1 MKILVTGGAGF
12 IGSHI
17 VDAYITEG
25 HQVSVFD
32 DLSSGKKE
40 YVNTEAEF
48 YQGNIT
54 DYGRVTEVIAR
65 VRPDIINHHAAQ
77 MSVRRSVEDPVF
89 DATVNVIG
97 LLNLLESASTTS
109 VKKII
114 FASSGGAVYGDA
126 KNIPTP
132 DDYMQ
137 VEPLSPYGITKFVS
151 EHYLRF
157 YHQTYNIPY
166 VALRYA
172 NVYGPRQNPHGE
184 AGVIAIFVQK
194 LLSGQSPVINGDG
207 KQTRDYVYV
216 GDVVEANV
224 RAVKTAYIGTCNIG
238 TGKET
243 DVLNIV
249 GELKNIL
256 KTSTEA
262 VHGPAK
268 PGEQRRSCLDVS
280 KAKDVLG
287 WSPKTVLK
295 VGLLKTVEYF
305 RSAND

>member
-17 VDAYITEG
+17 VDAYIGEG
-25 HQVSVFD
+25 HEVSVLD

-40 YVNTEAEF
+40 YVNAEAEF
-48 YQGNIT
+48 YLGTIT
-54 DYGRVTEVIAR
+54 DRGRVTEVIAE
-65 VRPDIINHHAAQ
+65 VKPDIINHHAAQ
-77 MSVRRSVEDPVF
+77 MSVRKSVEDPVF

-97 LLNLLESASTTS
+97 LLNLLESARTVG
-109 VKKII
+109 VKKMI

-126 KNIPTP
+126 KTIPTP
-132 DDYMQ
+132 DDYIPP
-137 VEPLSPYGITKFVS
+137 EPLSPYGITKFVS

-184 AGVIAIFVQK
+184 AGVIAIFVKK
-194 LLSGQSPVINGDG
+194 LLSAQPPVINGDG

-216 GDVVEANV
+216 GDLVEASV
-224 RAVKTAYIGTCNIG
+224 QAVQASYIGTCNIG
-238 TGKET
+238 TSKET
-243 DVLNIV
+243 DVLEIV
-249 GELKNIL
+249 RELKDIL
-256 KTSTEA
+256 KTSVEA
-262 VHGPAK
+262 IHGPAK

-280 KAKDVLG
+280 RAKEVLQ
-287 WSPKTVLK
+287 WSPKTALRE
-295 VGLLKTVEYF
+295 GLQKTIQFFE
-305 RSAND
+305 NEK

>member
-17 VDAYITEG
+17 VDAYIAEG
-25 HQVSVFD
+25 HEVSVLD
-32 DLSSGKKE
+32 DLSSGKKKDIHKD
-40 YVNTEAEF
+40 AEF
-48 YQGNIT
+48 HQGNIT
-54 DYGRVTEVIAR
+54 NRAWVAEVVDRVK
-65 VRPDIINHHAAQ
+65 PDIINHHAAQ
-77 MSVRRSVEDPVF
+77 MSVRKSVEDPVF
-89 DATVNVIG
+89 DANVNVIG
-97 LLNLLESASTTS
+97 LLNLLEAARINT

-126 KNIPTP
+126 RQIPTP
-132 DDYMQ
+132 DDYIPA
-137 VEPLSPYGITKFVS
+137 EPLSPYGITKFVS

-184 AGVIAIFVQK
+184 AGVIAIFVKK
-194 LLSGQSPVINGDG
+194 LLSGEPPVINGDG

-216 GDVVEANV
+216 GDVVEAN
-224 RAVKTAYIGTCNIG
+224 AQAAKTAYIGTCNIG

-243 DVLNIV
+243 NVLEIV

-268 PGEQRRSCLDVS
+268 PGEQRRSCLGVS
-280 KAKDVLG
+280 RAKETLD
-287 WSPKTVLK
+287 WKPKTALK
-295 VGLLKTVEYF
+295 EGLQKTIKFFE
-305 RSAND
+305 NEK